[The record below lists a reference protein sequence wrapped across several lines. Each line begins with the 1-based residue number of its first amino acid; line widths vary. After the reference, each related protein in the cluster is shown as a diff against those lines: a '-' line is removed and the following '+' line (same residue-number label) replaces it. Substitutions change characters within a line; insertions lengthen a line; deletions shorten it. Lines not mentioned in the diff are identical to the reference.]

1 MSHPLP
7 RFAEPEPSRIS
18 LSGFPGC
25 ARATTARLHPHPT
38 PAQRGGAARAGSSRT
53 RTPPR
58 RRVRRG
64 LPGGVHPATAGR
76 TPVRPGDARQ
86 DRECGAPGDRTYLR
100 RGPAL
105 DGEQILTG
113 VNVARI
119 GETDARTD
127 GTFLFN
133 HFTAAPGTDA
143 EAVWRSLTGWYTT
156 KTGVDNS
163 TALRPTG
170 PSPFA
175 LINYAR
181 IPAGAIRFLFGQLT
195 RPSFHRFVPST
206 TTECTP
212 APFTVDPRVDG
223 ASTEGTSSSTALPAS
238 PASASSS
245 S

>member
-7 RFAEPEPSRIS
+7 RFAEPEPY
-18 LSGFPGC
+18 GFLYLGFQ
-25 ARATTARLHPHPT
+25 AA
-38 PAQRGGAARAGSSRT
+38 PAQRLPVYT
-53 RTPPR
+53 RTPR
-58 RRVRRG
+58 RRSAAARLVQAVPALVHRPDVVSVKVFRAVFIPP
-64 LPGGVHPATAGR
+64 LPGAPRYDLAMLVR
-76 TPVRPGDARQ
+76 TVSVEHLETVRTCD
-86 DRECGAPGDRTYLR
+86 EVS
-100 RGPAL
+100 AL

-170 PSPFA
+170 PSSFS

-195 RPSFHRFVPST
+195 RPSFHRFVRAT
-206 TTECTP
+206 L
-212 APFTVDPRVDG
+212 DDHG
-223 ASTEGTSSSTALPAS
+223 MHALPAFHRS
-238 PASASSS
+238 IHAST
-245 S
+245 